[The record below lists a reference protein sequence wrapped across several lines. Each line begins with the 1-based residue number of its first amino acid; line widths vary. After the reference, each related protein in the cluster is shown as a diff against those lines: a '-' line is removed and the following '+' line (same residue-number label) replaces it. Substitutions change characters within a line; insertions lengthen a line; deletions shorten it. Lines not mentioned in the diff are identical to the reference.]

1 MEKMIEN
8 KVINQLSKLLTKI
21 DEEEAN
27 LDESKF

>member
-1 MEKMIEN
+1 MIEN